1 MSVVVLPPVNIGLPH
16 VLDTN
21 LPVINVAL
29 PASKQLS
36 VVLEQ
41 LQRHPEQA
49 TVICAHPNTP
59 AILCLASILRWPH
72 AQWLLQEGEGT
83 GASWR
88 NAFTQEAY
96 SIGSSS
102 PAALDIQSTASADD
116 VSIDE
121 SLSPDVD
128 AKIAIEPTR
137 PPALIQTRYA
147 KESTHQVLKKLFL
160 HTVWGADQHRAVL
173 DELMQEIAQ
182 RHAVDATLL
191 EQAHK
196 QCRLGQHA
204 YQIEQGMYKRLKQ
217 GDTPEFRTWLNAQ
230 LANANPQ
237 VAKHLTLQLEKHLKW
252 QASKQQKIMAA
263 HRVIDIQT
271 PDFRDGHHPNSLRHL
286 TPHHQWDILID
297 ETGTNFDAPTQS
309 NMQDRALGKLVAL
322 AIPVGTV
329 SLPPLKTDF
338 HAADEEDQQLVDQ
351 AIAQLLQHPVG
362 VLGLTIKDQLI
373 EQSPQ
378 WLSAVHRLIRVV
390 LRLLPLSTN
399 QPNQVHVLIEQRGE
413 FTHQVNLYAIEQL
426 MLSELKS
433 LDAQR
438 FAQLRLKIGFI
449 KKTDHPANGYVDALA
464 YTWGSADQKRLKRTA
479 YLGHCFLRPS
489 DQAMERL
496 YAAIDSQQALSPEA
510 WYGVVSQ
517 IGLEPE
523 GSVLHPLLK
532 QLGLHIS
539 QQPTQW
545 QAYLEEVQAR
555 LNRKLYQPDEL
566 SAAIEWLTTYQPAEQ
581 RLPDRLKLQW
591 VAAQLAAA
599 NHQGQFDLRL
609 LEQAIQL
616 GQQLT
621 DEVAPE
627 VCQAHL
633 RVAVAATNAFEF
645 DTAREVVQHWAAQPI
660 AVQGRH
666 NYVKVLSSLG
676 QHAAFL
682 HQHTQAEHYFE
693 QALAQARLLTDPI
706 TQAREMAQTR
716 TYRLIN
722 QLEHAQID
730 VAQLES
736 DIQAHFGRSFS
747 SVIDRLAITTDD
759 RFAHHLLLR
768 VLVHPSIPLAYRAQ
782 YLQHQEDWLVA
793 DGHPWPLIQAWRGWL
808 LWQTQQP
815 KRAQAFWQDTV
826 DACFESDSGS
836 TLQWIGAMWAQ
847 VAMQLGVPVLTQAL
861 IDQHVTRL
869 SEHLPH
875 LPTAAWQQLKQQQQP
890 DRLYATLAQC
900 LPFNFR

>member
-16 VLDTN
+16 ALDTN
-21 LPVINVAL
+21 LPVVNVAL

-41 LQRHPEQA
+41 LQQYPEQA

-72 AQWLLQEGEGT
+72 AQRLLQEGEGAD
-83 GASWR
+83 ASWR
-88 NAFTQEAY
+88 NAVTQEQY
-96 SIGSSS
+96 TVISVDLQSTPS
-102 PAALDIQSTASADD
+102 PADRSTPEALASTVDTD
-116 VSIDE
+116 V
-121 SLSPDVD
+121 V
-128 AKIAIEPTR
+128 IAPKQ
-137 PPALIQTRYA
+137 PAVLINTRYS
-147 KESTHQVLKKLFL
+147 KDSTSYLLKQLFL
-160 HTVWGADQHRAVL
+160 HTVWGAEQYRAVL
-173 DELMQEIAQ
+173 DELMQEVAQ

-191 EQAHK
+191 DQAQK
-196 QCRLGQHA
+196 QCHLAQHA
-204 YQIEQGMYKRLKQ
+204 YQIEQEMSQRLKQ
-217 GDTPEFRTWLNAQ
+217 GDTPEFRLWLDAQ
-230 LANANPQ
+230 LKNADPQ
-237 VAKHLTLQLEKHLKW
+237 VAKHLQLQLDKRLNWQSKHE
-252 QASKQQKIMAA
+252 QKIIAA
-263 HRVIDIQT
+263 HRIIEIQT
-271 PDFRDGHHPNSLRHL
+271 PDLREGYHPNSIRHL
-286 TPHHQWDILID
+286 TEHDRWDILID

-309 NMQDRALGKLVAL
+309 NMQDRALGRLVAL
-322 AIPVGTV
+322 AIPVGKV
-329 SLPPLKTDF
+329 SLPPLKNGF
-338 HAADEEDQQLVDQ
+338 HAADEDPQLVDQ
-351 AIAQLLQHPVG
+351 AISHLLQHPVG

-378 WLSAVHRLIRVV
+378 WFSAIHRLIRVV
-390 LRLLPLSTN
+390 LRLLPLSTH
-399 QPNQVHVLIEQRGE
+399 QPNQVQVLIEQRGD
-413 FTHQVNLYAIEQL
+413 FNKKVNLYAIEQL

-433 LDAQR
+433 LDPQR
-438 FAQLRLKIGFI
+438 FAKLKLKIGFTH
-449 KKTDHPANGYVDALA
+449 KNDHPANGYVDALA
-464 YTWGSADQKRLKRTA
+464 YTWGCADQKRLKRTS

-489 DQAMERL
+489 DQAIERL

-523 GSVLHPLLK
+523 SSVLHPLLK
-532 QLGLHIS
+532 QLGQHVS

-736 DIQAHFGRSFS
+736 DIQEHFGRSFS

-768 VLVHPSIPLAYRAQ
+768 VLVHPSLPAAYREQ
-782 YLQHQEDWLVA
+782 YLQYQQDWLVA

-815 KRAQAFWQDTV
+815 KRAQAFWQDAV

-875 LPTAAWQQLKQQQQP
+875 LPTTAWQQLKQQQQP
-890 DRLYATLAQC
+890 DSLYAMLAQSF
-900 LPFNFR
+900 PFNFR